1 MALDAKEWD
10 FIICDA
16 HLPDFDWSAA
26 LAIYK
31 QKGLDIPFIMVS
43 GTQDEDLAVERIKSG
58 VHEHVLKDSLA
69 RLPAA
74 VKRELCAVQE
84 RRLRKHANADY
95 IVSLTEPTD
104 DAFIGT
110 TLEGTIV
117 NWNG

>member
-74 VKRELCAVQE
+74 VKPALHSAHQRPLP
-84 RRLRKHANADY
+84 KHPNTP
-95 IVSLTEPTD
+95 SPLSSPPPTAPPPLD
-104 DAFIGT
+104 THIQ
-110 TLEGTIV
+110 
-117 NWNG
+117 